1 MRTRCFVLAIA
12 LLGCGGKKEEAVPTV
27 GSGAAPAGSQVV
39 PASTGVQ
46 LFVDDT
52 AVATVTAA
60 QVADWPR
67 LDSLLPEA
75 ARRLGKWQAIA
86 TKGAKTAEL
95 AKPFE
100 TYRDYVPALFPGEG
114 GAISFGLFDPVELGK
129 RGKPAL
135 REDAITE
142 LRVKLDASGMRGG
155 NDHGG
160 GEAIDPAKVELLIKT
175 PAGEAKLTGEQLLGL
190 ERETMPGGGG
200 DAKGWKLDTILAAAK
215 VTSYTKVT
223 LYDAG
228 GTTLPL
234 EKKDLD
240 ASTIPF
246 IKLNRQGS
254 LRFRLYKKQGD
265 GFQAAGDLR
274 ALTKIEVTP

>member
-1 MRTRCFVLAIA
+1 MRTRCLVLAIA
-12 LLGCGGKKEEAVPTV
+12 LVGCGGKKEDAAPSPTAPASSQV
-27 GSGAAPAGSQVV
+27 APAG
-39 PASTGVQ
+39 TGMQ
-46 LFVDDT
+46 LYVDDE
-52 AVATVTAA
+52 AVATVSAA

-100 TYRDYVPALFPGEG
+100 TYRDYVPALFPGDHG
-114 GAISFGLFDPVELGK
+114 TISFGLFDPVELGK
-129 RGKPAL
+129 RGKPAV

-160 GEAIDPAKVELLIKT
+160 GEAIDPAKVELLITT
-175 PAGEAKLTGEQLLGL
+175 PAGETKLTGVQLLGL
-190 ERETMPGGGG
+190 DRETMPGGGG
-200 DAKGWKLDTILAAAK
+200 DAKGWKLDAVLAAAK

-223 LYDAG
+223 LHDASG
-228 GTTLPL
+228 ATLPL
-234 EKKDLD
+234 EKKDMD

-265 GFQAAGDLR
+265 GFQSAGDLR
-274 ALTKIEVTP
+274 ALTRIDVTP